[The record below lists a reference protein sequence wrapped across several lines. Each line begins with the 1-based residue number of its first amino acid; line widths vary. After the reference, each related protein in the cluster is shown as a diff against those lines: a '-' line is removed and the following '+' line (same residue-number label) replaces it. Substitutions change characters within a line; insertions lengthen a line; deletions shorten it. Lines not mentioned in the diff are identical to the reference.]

1 VIDRYLRLAELA
13 ESERDHALAGRV
25 DEVLVLQGERELL
38 IAGLPARAPVE
49 AHALLRRA
57 AAAQT
62 ETTVALGTALR
73 SVRSEAV
80 RLEQGRDAVS
90 AYLPAVPR
98 VSRVAARG

>member
-13 ESERDHALAGRV
+13 ESERDLALAGHI
-25 DEVLVLQGERELL
+25 DELLAVQGERAAL
-38 IAGLPARAPVE
+38 IAGLPPKAPAE
-49 AHALLRRA
+49 AHPYLRRA

-62 ETTVALGTALR
+62 EATVALGTALR

-90 AYLPAVPR
+90 AYLPSAPR
-98 VSRVAARG
+98 APRVAARG

>member
-13 ESERDHALAGRV
+13 ESERDLALAGRV
-25 DEVLVLQGERELL
+25 DEVLAVQGERETL
-38 IAGLPARAPVE
+38 IAGLPAKAPAQ
-49 AHALLRRA
+49 AHPYLRRA

-62 ETTVALGTALR
+62 EATVALGTALR

-90 AYLPAVPR
+90 AYLPAVVR
-98 VSRVAARG
+98 VSRVTARG

>member
-25 DEVLVLQGERELL
+25 DEVLVVQAERTAL

-49 AHALLRRA
+49 AHGLLRRA

-98 VSRVAARG
+98 VARVAARG